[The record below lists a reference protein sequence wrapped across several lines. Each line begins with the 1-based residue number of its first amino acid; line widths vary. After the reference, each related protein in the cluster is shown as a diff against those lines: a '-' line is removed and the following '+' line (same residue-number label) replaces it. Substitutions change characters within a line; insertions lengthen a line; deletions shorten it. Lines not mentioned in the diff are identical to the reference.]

1 MTGSRSPALLSATS
15 AMSAPIKVM
24 LVDDSATVRAR
35 LRSTLE
41 RHSDIQV
48 VAEAENPFAAR
59 EPFRATNPDVLVVD
73 LVMPHMDGLAF
84 LKKVMLF
91 RPLPVVVFTSR
102 ATPEVIAAATTAGAV
117 AVISKP
123 GGSNEDAEHCFAEVV
138 TAVRL
143 HAHTLV
149 RPPFAC
155 SQQVI
160 AIGAST
166 GGPDAIAKLI
176 AAVPADLPP
185 ILIALHMPANFT
197 GAFAQRLSHIGLVEA
212 VEARDG
218 MELHNGLVVIAPGDR
233 HLLLSGQPGK
243 WHAQLDDAPAL
254 RHHRP
259 SVDRLFRSVA
269 EQAGPRALGI
279 LLTGMGDDGADS
291 LVLLR
296 QSGGM
301 TFAQDEQSSV
311 VFGMPHE
318 AIRRGGVERVL
329 SLDEIPAH
337 MIRWAHHAQER
348 DSHAPA
354 HL

>member
-1 MTGSRSPALLSATS
+1 
-15 AMSAPIKVM
+15 MSVPIKVM
-24 LVDDSATVRAR
+24 LVDDSATIRTR
-35 LRSTLE
+35 LRAMLE
-41 RHSDIQV
+41 RHDDIQV
-48 VAEAENPFAAR
+48 VAEAEDPFAAR
-59 EPFRATNPDVLVVD
+59 EPFRATAPDVLVVD
-73 LVMPHMDGLAF
+73 LVMPRMDGLAF
-84 LKKVMLF
+84 LRKVMLF

-102 ATPEVIAAATTAGAV
+102 ATPEVIAAATAAGAV
-117 AVISKP
+117 AVIGKP
-123 GGSNEDAEHCFAEVV
+123 TGYEAADHCFTEVV
-138 TAVRL
+138 TAVRQ
-143 HAHTLV
+143 HARTLV
-149 RPPFAC
+149 RPALPC
-155 SQQVI
+155 SQRVI

-176 AAVPADLPP
+176 AALPVDLPP
-185 ILIALHMPANFT
+185 ILIALHMPATFT
-197 GAFAQRLSHIGLVEA
+197 GAFAQRLSHVGQVEA

-218 MELHNGLVVIAPGDR
+218 LELHNGLVVIAPGDR
-233 HLLLSGQPGK
+233 HLLLAGQPGH
-243 WHAQLDDAPAL
+243 WQVQLDDAPAL

-269 EQAGPRALGI
+269 EQAARHALGI
-279 LLTGMGDDGADS
+279 LLTGMGDDGADG

-296 QSGGM
+296 QAGGM

-329 SLDEIPAH
+329 SLDEIPPQ
-337 MIRWAHHAQER
+337 MIRWARHAQER